1 MRARVPF
8 KNSVSKKRLA
18 EAEEFIHSE
27 LKKGKQEEITRTL
40 KIIAFSLYMFLGFG
54 EKRVKHFLY
63 NLSALMDESDELFW
77 DRVDDV
83 LFEKLH
89 LDDYFNRENYEEREE
104 LLK

>member
-40 KIIAFSLYMFLGFG
+40 KIFAYSLHSILGFG
-54 EKRVKHFLY
+54 EKRTKQYLDNFSEFM
-63 NLSALMDESDELFW
+63 NNIDELFW
-77 DRVDDV
+77 DRIDET
-83 LFEKLH
+83 LFDELH

>member
-54 EKRVKHFLY
+54 EKRVKHFLD

>member
-1 MRARVPF
+1 MKARIPF

-18 EAEEFIHSE
+18 AAEEFIHSE
-27 LKKGKQEEITRTL
+27 LRKGKQEEITRTL

-54 EKRVKHFLY
+54 EKRVKQFLDD
-63 NLSALMDESDELFW
+63 LSKLMNECDELFW

-83 LFEKLH
+83 LFERLH

>member
-1 MRARVPF
+1 MKARVPF

-54 EKRVKHFLY
+54 EKRVKQFLDD
-63 NLSALMDESDELFW
+63 LSKLMNECDELFW

-83 LFEKLH
+83 LFERLH

>member
-40 KIIAFSLYMFLGFG
+40 KIIAFSLYMFLDFG
-54 EKRVKHFLY
+54 EKRVKHFLD

-77 DRVDDV
+77 DRVDNV
-83 LFEKLH
+83 LFDKLH
-89 LDDYFNRENYEEREE
+89 LDDYFSREDYDERED